1 MKLRNLTIK
10 QQKFCDAY
18 VLCGNASEAYRQC
31 YTTGKMSQASI
42 KVNASKLRKNTNIAL
57 TLEKLREVSK
67 KEFCVSAE
75 QKRRVLWSLVNSCAE
90 IDDESNKIKNPAAVI
105 SAITEMNKMD
115 GDLATIK
122 NEHSGD
128 LTVTNLIAEISKRNA
143 ESRAVLPKQAKK

>member
-1 MKLRNLTIK
+1 MNQRQLTIK

-31 YTTGKMSQASI
+31 YTAGKMSQASI
-42 KVNASKLRKNTNIAL
+42 KVNASKLLKNTNIAL
-57 TLEKLREVSK
+57 TLKGLREESK

-75 QKRRVLWSLVNSCAE
+75 QKRRILWNLVNSCAE
-90 IDDESNKIKNPAAVI
+90 VDFKSKKIINPAAVI
-105 SAITEMNKMD
+105 SAIAEMNKMD

-128 LTVTNLIAEISKRNA
+128 LTVTNLVAEISKRNA
-143 ESRAVLPKQAKK
+143 ENRAVLPKMVKK